1 MAHISKCRTSAN
13 KDQIVFHFSTISTHM
28 FHTENTNSHQFA
40 TISILHFE
48 SKGPQDFKSKCRN
61 WGPRSRKR
69 RKLGS
74 TSAWLTCKI
83 MQRHDTAAQN
93 RRVVRLNDTAILRGR
108 IVTGTGKW
116 TQSVTL
122 WDKPPDRWSCALCV
136 EVAAQDSSG
145 SEEQVIRKTVVHNKR
160 CKEDAVEAA
169 VGLWL
174 KTMSQRGECCCDLAM
189 KHFTDCL
196 QKAFEEYQK
205 AKEEKGKDQTNRKRA
220 RIASG

>member
-1 MAHISKCRTSAN
+1 M
-13 KDQIVFHFSTISTHM
+13 
-28 FHTENTNSHQFA
+28 
-40 TISILHFE
+40 
-48 SKGPQDFKSKCRN
+48 PQ
-61 WGPRSRKR
+61 
-69 RKLGS
+69 
-74 TSAWLTCKI
+74 T
-83 MQRHDTAAQN
+83 
-93 RRVVRLNDTAILRGR
+93 NDTAILSGC

-160 CKEDAVEAA
+160 CKEAAVEAA

>member
-83 MQRHDTAAQN
+83 MQRHGTAAQN
-93 RRVVRLNDTAILRGR
+93 RRVVRYATNERHGDSERLYRDWNRQVDTKRHSVGQTTRPMELCIMCWSSSPGFIESWAA
-108 IVTGTGKW
+108 TS
-116 TQSVTL
+116 TQ
-122 WDKPPDRWSCALCV
+122 
-136 EVAAQDSSG
+136 
-145 SEEQVIRKTVVHNKR
+145 EQVIRKTVDVAKKTLWKLQSDCGWKR
-160 CKEDAVEAA
+160 
-169 VGLWL
+169 W
-174 KTMSQRGECCCDLAM
+174 
-189 KHFTDCL
+189 
-196 QKAFEEYQK
+196 
-205 AKEEKGKDQTNRKRA
+205 AKEANVVVT
-220 RIASG
+220 